1 MTMIILR
8 MGMRPKS
15 KTTGAKFVSD
25 TKPVVTT
32 EVPASDSG
40 EMKLLRLLGHKEIQP
55 HFALR
60 TGTSPKS
67 PISNL
72 EESPLIHKKN

>member
-55 HFALR
+55 HFALALR
-60 TGTSPKS
+60 RNPQF
-67 PISNL
+67 PIW
-72 EESPLIHKKN
+72 KNPH